1 MNLFIDNLVFNAT
14 CVTCF
19 IRICSELIIKKVFNV
34 ALINNIFVL
43 YSIALHPNKLCI
55 MYKNVSK
62 SQNAKNREK

>member
-1 MNLFIDNLVFNAT
+1 MFYLFHLNLQ
-14 CVTCF
+14 
-19 IRICSELIIKKVFNV
+19 RINHKKVFNG

-43 YSIALHPNKLCI
+43 YSVANHPNKLCI